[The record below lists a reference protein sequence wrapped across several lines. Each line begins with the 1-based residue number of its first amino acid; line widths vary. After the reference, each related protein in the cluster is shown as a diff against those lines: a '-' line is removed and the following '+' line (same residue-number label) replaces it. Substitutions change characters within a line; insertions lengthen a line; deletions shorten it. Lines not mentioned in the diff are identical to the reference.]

1 MSRSSPPD
9 PRLPDGSEDDRFTG
23 PTCPFCDS
31 TDVEI
36 EAPFGGSLMTS
47 QFWCRRCRTVFERVK
62 WDKEESEAG
71 DWLDE

>member
-9 PRLPDGSEDDRFTG
+9 PRPPHRETG
-23 PTCPFCDS
+23 PACPFCDS
-31 TDVEI
+31 TDVEL

-47 QFWCRRCRTVFERVK
+47 QFWCRGCRTVFERVK
-62 WDKEESEAG
+62 WDREESEAG